1 MDRAC
6 GTDGGEEKYIQ
17 GFCGENWGKET
28 ILKTGIDER
37 IILKL
42 ILKEIRCEIVEW
54 VDLAQDRD
62 RHL

>member
-1 MDRAC
+1 M
-6 GTDGGEEKYIQ
+6 GEKRNTYRVFVVKT
-17 GFCGENWGKET
+17 GGKET
-28 ILKTGIDER
+28 VLKTGIGER